1 MGKSRKLHRGTND
14 RFPVLNTP
22 VYKDEDVECVQ
33 SLRTLKFWI
42 RYNVANRVLVYWS
55 ESFDFDMLSEVK
67 KLRNNQVVMV
77 KALALHFPP
86 DIAKKIRI

>member
-1 MGKSRKLHRGTND
+1 MGKSRKLHKGTND

-67 KLRNNQVVMV
+67 KLRKSQVTMV
-77 KALALHFPP
+77 ESMLDQFPP
-86 DIAKKIRI
+86 YLVEKIRI